1 VSRDREG
8 AGSVSSSQPLQLF
21 EGGPLWQLLVRTRL
35 VVPRAMLLRRIS
47 VLIAL
52 TWLPLVLLALV
63 DGTAFGRVDLPLSRD
78 LVVHVRFL
86 LAVPVLILAEV
97 MLQRSITGVLRYFGM
112 SGVVPPREE
121 PKLVKILETGRRRRD
136 SIAVELA
143 LLAIA
148 FGGAALAF
156 SQTRELFLGVS
167 SWRMEPVADGGELTS
182 AGMWHAMISLP
193 VFQFLLLRWLWRLWI
208 WAGVLRG
215 VARLDL
221 GIVAS
226 HPDHAG
232 GLGFIGI
239 GQIGFAGF
247 VFAVNA
253 VISASIGEGVLHGV
267 SELAAQRATI
277 VGAIV
282 ISLLLVLAPL
292 AVFIGPLSR
301 ARAAG
306 RLRYGALA
314 SHHGRYFEERWLRSE
329 DPPGEEILE
338 APDISSLAD
347 VQPGFDR
354 VYRMRPLP
362 VGRSELVPI
371 ALAAALPYAP
381 LALLVMPLSEI
392 LKKLL
397 GALT

>member
-1 VSRDREG
+1 MSRKKS
-8 AGSVSSSQPLQLF
+8 AQPLQLF
-21 EGGPLWQLLVRTRL
+21 EGGPLWRLLLRTRL
-35 VVPRAMLLRRIS
+35 VVPPRAMLVRRIAAL
-47 VLIAL
+47 VAL
-52 TWLPLVLLALV
+52 TWLPLVVLTLAA
-63 DGTAFGRVDLPLSRD
+63 GSAFGRVELPFSRD

-86 LAVPVLILAEV
+86 LAVPVLILGEV
-97 MLQRSITGVLRYFGM
+97 MLQRSLTGVLRYLGM
-112 SGVVPPREE
+112 SGAVPPSEE
-121 PKLVKILETGRRRRD
+121 PKLVNILETARGRRD
-136 SIAVELA
+136 SLLVELL
-143 LLAIA
+143 LLAVA

-156 SQTRELFLGVS
+156 SQTRELFLGLS
-167 SWRMEPVADGGELTS
+167 SWRMHPVAAGGELTA
-182 AGMWHAMISLP
+182 AGMWHAMISVPL
-193 VFQFLLLRWLWRLWI
+193 FQFLLLRWLWRLLI

-215 VARLDL
+215 ISKLDL
-221 GIVAS
+221 GVVAS

-247 VFAVNA
+247 VFAINA
-253 VISASIGEGVLHGV
+253 VIAASIGEGVMHGAYT
-267 SELAAQRATI
+267 LAAQRGAI

-282 ISLLLVLAPL
+282 ISLVLVLAPL

-301 ARAAG
+301 ARAVG

-314 SHHGRYFEERWLRSE
+314 SHHGRYFEERWLATE
-329 DPPGEEILE
+329 DPPTKEILE

-354 VYRMRPLP
+354 VYRMRPLL
-362 VGRSELVPI
+362 VGRSEIVPL

>member
-1 VSRDREG
+1 MTS
-8 AGSVSSSQPLQLF
+8 AQPLQLF
-21 EGGPLWQLLVRTRL
+21 EGGPLWRLLVKTRL
-35 VVPRAMLLRRIS
+35 VVPPRAMLARRIG
-47 VLIAL
+47 VLVAL
-52 TWLPLVLLALV
+52 TWLPLALLTLAA
-63 DGTAFGRVDLPLSRD
+63 GTAFGRVELPFSRD
-78 LVVHVRFL
+78 VVVHVRFL
-86 LAVPVLILAEV
+86 LAVPVLIFAEL
-97 MLQRSITGVLRYFGM
+97 MLQRSITGVLRYLGM
-112 SGVVPPREE
+112 SGVVPPSEE
-121 PKLVKILETGRRRRD
+121 PKLVKILQSGRRRRD
-136 SIAVELA
+136 SMIVEMV

-148 FGGAALAF
+148 FGGAALTF

-167 SWRMEPVADGGELTS
+167 SWRMEPVAEGGELTS

-193 VFQFLLLRWLWRLWI
+193 LFQFLLLRWLWRLWI

-215 VARLDL
+215 VSRLDL

-292 AVFIGPLSR
+292 VVFIGPLAR

-306 RLRYGALA
+306 RLRYGAFA

-338 APDISSLAD
+338 AADISSLAD
-347 VQPGFDR
+347 VQPGFER
-354 VYRMRPLP
+354 VYKMRPLP
-362 VGRSELVPI
+362 VGRSEIVPI

-381 LALLVMPLSEI
+381 LALIVMPLSEI

>member
-1 VSRDREG
+1 MAGAVSHP
-8 AGSVSSSQPLQLF
+8 QPLQLF
-21 EGGPLWQLLVRTRL
+21 EGGPLWRFLVRAHL
-35 VVPRAMLLRRIS
+35 VVPPRKLLGRRIAALL
-47 VLIAL
+47 VL
-52 TWLPLVLLALV
+52 TWLPLLLLTVVA
-63 DGTAFGRVDLPLSRD
+63 GTAFGRVELPFSRD
-78 LVVHVRFL
+78 LVVQVRFL
-86 LAVPVLILAEV
+86 LAVPLLIFGELL
-97 MLQRSITGVLRYFGM
+97 LQRSLTGVLRYLGM
-112 SGVVPPREE
+112 SGVVPRHEE
-121 PKLVKILETGRRRRD
+121 PKLVAILEKARRRRD
-136 SIAVELA
+136 SIFVELV
-143 LLAIA
+143 LLAVA

-167 SWRMEPVADGGELTS
+167 SWRMEPVATGGELTT
-182 AGMWHAMISLP
+182 AGMWHAIISLP
-193 VFQFLLLRWLWRLWI
+193 LFQFLLLRWLWRLVI

-215 VARLDL
+215 VAKLEL
-221 GIVAS
+221 GIVPS

-239 GQIGFAGF
+239 GQLGFAAF
-247 VFAVNA
+247 VFALNA
-253 VISASIGEGVLHGV
+253 VIAASIGEGVLHG
-267 SELAAQRATI
+267 SYDLMGQRPLI
-277 VGAIV
+277 IGAIV
-282 ISLLLVLAPL
+282 LSLLLVLAPL
-292 AVFIGPLSR
+292 LVFIGPLSR
-301 ARAAG
+301 ARAVG

-329 DPPGEEILE
+329 EPPDREILE

-354 VYRMRPLP
+354 VYRMRPFP
-362 VGRSELVPI
+362 IGRSEIVPI

>member
-1 VSRDREG
+1 VADAVSH
-8 AGSVSSSQPLQLF
+8 SQPLQLF
-21 EGGPLWQLLVRTRL
+21 EGGPLWKFLVKARL
-35 VVPRAMLLRRIS
+35 VVPPRAMLLRRI
-47 VLIAL
+47 VALVAL
-52 TWLPLVLLALV
+52 TWLPLVLLTLV
-63 DGTAFGRVDLPLSRD
+63 AGTAFGGVELPLSKD

-86 LAVPVLILAEV
+86 LAVPVLILGEV
-97 MLQRSITGVLRYFGM
+97 MLQRSLAGVLRYLGM
-112 SGVVPPREE
+112 SGIVPPAEE
-121 PKLVKILETGRRRRD
+121 PKLVQILEQARGRRD
-136 SIAVELA
+136 SIVVEL
-143 LLAIA
+143 LLLGVA

-167 SWRMEPVADGGELTS
+167 SWRMHPVTEGGELS
-182 AGMWHAMISLP
+182 AAGMWHAMISVPL
-193 VFQFLLLRWLWRLWI
+193 FQFLLLRWLWRLFI

-215 VARLDL
+215 VSKLEL

-226 HPDHAG
+226 HPDQSG
-232 GLGFIGI
+232 GLGFVGI
-239 GQIGFAGF
+239 GQLGFAGF
-247 VFAVNA
+247 VFALNA
-253 VISASIGEGVLHGV
+253 VIAASIGEGVMHGASTLV
-267 SELAAQRATI
+267 AQRGAI
-277 VGAIV
+277 LGAIV
-282 ISLLLVLAPL
+282 ISLVLVLAPL
-292 AVFIGPLSR
+292 TAFIRPLSR

-329 DPPGEEILE
+329 EPPAQEILE

-347 VQPGFDR
+347 VQPGFER

-362 VGRSELVPI
+362 VGRGEIVPL

>member
-1 VSRDREG
+1 MSQP
-8 AGSVSSSQPLQLF
+8 QPLQLF
-21 EGGPLWQLLVRTRL
+21 EGGPLWQLLLKTRL
-35 VVPRAMLLRRIS
+35 VVPPRAMLVRRIA
-47 VLIAL
+47 VLVTL
-52 TWLPLVLLALV
+52 TWMPLVLLTLV
-63 DGTAFGRVDLPLSRD
+63 AGTAFGGVALPFSRD
-78 LVVHVRFL
+78 VVVHVRFL
-86 LAVPVLILAEV
+86 LAVPVLILAEL
-97 MLQRSITGVLRYFGM
+97 MLQRSITGVLRYLAM

-121 PKLVKILETGRRRRD
+121 PKLVKILQTGRRHRD
-136 SIAVELA
+136 SMAVELG
-143 LLAIA
+143 LIAIA
-148 FGGAALAF
+148 FGGAMLAY

-167 SWRMEPVADGGELTS
+167 SWRMEPIAEGGELTS

-193 VFQFLLLRWLWRLWI
+193 LFQFLLLRWLWRLVI
-208 WAGVLRG
+208 WAGVLRS
-215 VARLDL
+215 VAKLDL

-253 VISASIGEGVLHGV
+253 VISASIGEGVLHGA
-267 SELAAQRATI
+267 STLAAQRTTI

-282 ISLLLVLAPL
+282 ISLLLVLGPL

-306 RLRYGALA
+306 RLRYGAFA

-329 DPPGEEILE
+329 DPPDEAILE

-347 VQPGFDR
+347 VQPGFER

-362 VGRSELVPI
+362 VGRSEVVPI

-381 LALLVMPLSEI
+381 LALIVMPLSEI
-392 LKKLL
+392 LKRLL

>member
-1 VSRDREG
+1 
-8 AGSVSSSQPLQLF
+8 
-21 EGGPLWQLLVRTRL
+21 
-35 VVPRAMLLRRIS
+35 
-47 VLIAL
+47 
-52 TWLPLVLLALV
+52 
-63 DGTAFGRVDLPLSRD
+63 
-78 LVVHVRFL
+78 
-86 LAVPVLILAEV
+86 
-97 MLQRSITGVLRYFGM
+97 M
-112 SGVVPPREE
+112 SGVVPPSEE
-121 PKLVKILETGRRRRD
+121 PKLVKILETARRRRD
-136 SIAVELA
+136 S
-143 LLAIA
+143 LLAELLLLAVA
-148 FGGAALAF
+148 FGAAALAF

-167 SWRMEPVADGGELTS
+167 SWRMHPVAEGGELTA

-193 VFQFLLLRWLWRLWI
+193 LLQFLMLRWLWRLVI
-208 WAGVLRG
+208 WGGVLRG
-215 VARLDL
+215 VAKLDL

-232 GLGFIGI
+232 GLGFVGI
-239 GQIGFAGF
+239 GQLGFAMF
-247 VFAVNA
+247 LFAVNA
-253 VISASIGEGVLHGV
+253 VISASIGEGVMHGV
-267 SELAAQRATI
+267 STLAAQRGAI

-314 SHHGRYFEERWLRSE
+314 SHHGRHFEERWLRTE
-329 DPPGEEILE
+329 DPPGQDILE

-362 VGRSELVPI
+362 VGRSEIVPL

>member
-1 VSRDREG
+1 VSPKRN
-8 AGSVSSSQPLQLF
+8 AQPLQLF
-21 EGGPLWQLLVRTRL
+21 EGGPLWRLLVKTRL
-35 VVPRAMLLRRIS
+35 VVPPRAMLLRRIA
-47 VLIAL
+47 VLVAL
-52 TWLPLVLLALV
+52 TWLPLALLTLAA
-63 DGTAFGRVDLPLSRD
+63 GTAFGRVELPFSRD
-78 LVVHVRFL
+78 VVVHVRFL
-86 LAVPVLILAEV
+86 LSVPVLIFAEV
-97 MLQRSITGVLRYFGM
+97 MLQRSITGVLRYLGM
-112 SGVVPPREE
+112 SGVVPPSEE
-121 PKLVKILETGRRRRD
+121 PRLVKILEAGRRRRD
-136 SIAVELA
+136 SMVVELV
-143 LLAIA
+143 LIAIA
-148 FGGAALAF
+148 FGGAALTF

-167 SWRMEPVADGGELTS
+167 SWRMEPVAEGGELTS

-193 VFQFLLLRWLWRLWI
+193 LFQFLLLRWLWRLWI

-215 VARLDL
+215 VSRLDL

-253 VISASIGEGVLHGV
+253 VIAASIGEGVMHGA
-267 SELAAQRATI
+267 STLAAQRGAI

-314 SHHGRYFEERWLRSE
+314 SHHGRYFEERWLSTE

-347 VQPGFDR
+347 VQPGFER

-362 VGRSELVPI
+362 VGRSEIVPI

-381 LALLVMPLSEI
+381 LALIVMPLSEI

>member
-1 VSRDREG
+1 MTS
-8 AGSVSSSQPLQLF
+8 AQPLQLF
-21 EGGPLWQLLVRTRL
+21 EGGPLWRLLLKTRL
-35 VVPRAMLLRRIS
+35 VDPPRAMLVRRIA
-47 VLIAL
+47 VLVAL
-52 TWLPLVLLALV
+52 TWLPLAVLTLV
-63 DGTAFGRVDLPLSRD
+63 AGTAFGRVDLPFSRD
-78 LVVHVRFL
+78 MVVHVRFL
-86 LAVPVLILAEV
+86 LSVPVLIFAEV
-97 MLQRSITGVLRYFGM
+97 MLQRSITGVLRYLGM
-112 SGVVPPREE
+112 SGVVPPSEE
-121 PKLVKILETGRRRRD
+121 PKLVKILQAGRRRRD
-136 SIAVELA
+136 SMIVELV

-148 FGGAALAF
+148 FGGAALTYT
-156 SQTRELFLGVS
+156 QTRELFLGVS
-167 SWRMEPVADGGELTS
+167 SWRMEPVAEGGELTS

-193 VFQFLLLRWLWRLWI
+193 LFQFLLLRWLWRLWI

-215 VARLDL
+215 VSRLDL

-314 SHHGRYFEERWLRSE
+314 SHHGRYFEERWLRTE

-347 VQPGFDR
+347 VQPGFER

-362 VGRSELVPI
+362 VGRSEIVPI
-371 ALAAALPYAP
+371 VLAAALPYAP
-381 LALLVMPLSEI
+381 LALIVMPLSEI